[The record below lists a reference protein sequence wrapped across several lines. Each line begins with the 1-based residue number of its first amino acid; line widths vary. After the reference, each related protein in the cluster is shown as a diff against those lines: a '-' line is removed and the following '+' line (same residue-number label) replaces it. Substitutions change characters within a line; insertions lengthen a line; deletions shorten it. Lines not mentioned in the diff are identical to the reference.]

1 VLVCYSMFEPQN
13 PFEESLVRAIDEPA
27 HRGQFYRDFLAADLY
42 VGLHGPA
49 PPMENG
55 RIKSGTGVHIQG
67 VEAGGKTYLAVFS
80 SLPRLRAFL
89 EGEPATLRLACRDL
103 LEMIGSAELM
113 LNPGSDYGKE
123 FVAEEIA
130 ALLDGSMFQ
139 GEGRRREVASPT
151 QVLLGQPAQDP
162 RPLTDAL
169 RQVYEKRPEVQA
181 AYVAWMV
188 DPGQGEAGALLVA
201 IDTAGDW
208 DPVSAASGEVAQGF
222 AREHGPVDFV
232 QLEPDSSLWGYFRNV
247 RPFYRRPSERRSF
260 WRSLFSR

>member
-1 VLVCYSMFEPQN
+1 MFTPEN
-13 PFEESLVRAIDEPA
+13 PFEESLVRAIQEPA
-27 HRGQFYRDFLAADLY
+27 HRTQFYRDFLAADLY

-89 EGEPATLRLACRDL
+89 DEGTATLRLACRDL
-103 LEMIGSAELM
+103 LEMTRGAELM

-123 FVAEEIA
+123 FVAEEVA
-130 ALLDGSMFQ
+130 ALLDGSMF
-139 GEGRRREVASPT
+139 EGRRREAAGPT
-151 QVLLGQPAQDP
+151 QVLLGPPAQDP
-162 RPLTDAL
+162 RPLTGSL
-169 RQVYEKRPEVQA
+169 RRVYENRPEVQA

-188 DPGQGEAGALLVA
+188 DPGQGEEQGVLLVA

-208 DPVSAASGEVAQGF
+208 DAVSAASDEVARGS

-232 QLEPDSSLWGYFRNV
+232 QLTPDSSLWGYFRTV
-247 RPFYRRPSERRSF
+247 RPFYRRSSGRRSV

>member
-1 VLVCYSMFEPQN
+1 MFTPEN

-27 HRGQFYRDFLAADLY
+27 HRAQFYRDFLAADLY

-55 RIKSGTGVHIQG
+55 RIKSGSGVHIQG

-89 EGEPATLRLACRDL
+89 DEGTATLRLACRDL
-103 LEMIGSAELM
+103 LEMTQGAELM
-113 LNPGSDYGKE
+113 LNPGSEYGKE

-130 ALLDGSMFQ
+130 ALLDGSMF
-139 GEGRRREVASPT
+139 EGRRREVASPT

-188 DPGQGEAGALLVA
+188 DPSQGDKGALLVA
-201 IDTAGDW
+201 VDTGGDW
-208 DPVSAASGEVAQGF
+208 DAVSAASGEVARGF

-232 QLEPDSSLWGYFRNV
+232 QLEPDNSLWGYFRNV
-247 RPFYRRPSERRSF
+247 RPFYRRSSERRSF